1 VRTLVTGGAGFIGST
16 LVDRLLAEGH
26 EVEVLDDLSSGS
38 LANLADA
45 RAERTH
51 RLTFHQIDVVD
62 ERAVDLLGIRAPEV
76 VYHLAGRAGVRRSLR
91 RPLDDATVN
100 VVGTLN
106 VLEGARRAGARKV
119 VVAASGG
126 TAYGEVR
133 PRNLPAKESHALA
146 PRSPHGV
153 STQVALEYLRLYRQ
167 LHDLEYT
174 ALALA
179 NVYGPRQRP
188 AGAIADHTDHA
199 DRDGH
204 DGGVI
209 ATFAA
214 RLLGGEECTILGDGE
229 QTRDFLYVDDCVDA
243 FVRAAERGDGLVI
256 NIGTGVETSVNEL
269 YLAMAGATGV
279 DRPPRQAAAHA
290 GEVQRSAL
298 DAGRAA
304 IQLGWRPWTPV
315 EEGVARVLEWHAGQ
329 T

>member
-1 VRTLVTGGAGFIGST
+1 MRTLVTGGAGFIGST

-38 LANLADA
+38 PANLADA
-45 RAERTH
+45 RGERTH

-62 ERAVDLLGIRAPEV
+62 ERAVDLIAIRAPEV
-76 VYHLAGRAGVRRSLR
+76 VYHLAGRAGVRRSVR
-91 RPLDDATVN
+91 HPLDDATVN
-100 VVGTLN
+100 VVGALN

-146 PRSPHGV
+146 PQSPHGV
-153 STQVALEYLRLYRQ
+153 SARVVLEYLRLYRQ

-179 NVYGPRQRP
+179 NVYGPRQLP
-188 AGAIADHTDHA
+188 ADSDDDDGA
-199 DRDGH
+199 

-214 RLLGGEECTILGDGE
+214 RLLAGEECTILGDGE

-256 NIGTGVETSVNEL
+256 NVGTGVQTSVSDL

-315 EEGVARVLEWHAGQ
+315 EEGVARVLEWHAGRAR
-329 T
+329 TP

>member
-1 VRTLVTGGAGFIGST
+1 MRTLVTGGAGFIGST
-16 LVDRLLAEGH
+16 LVDRLLAEGR

-38 LANLADA
+38 LSNLADA

-62 ERAVDLLGIRAPEV
+62 ERAVDLIAIRAPEV

-126 TAYGEVR
+126 TVYGEVR

-146 PRSPHGV
+146 PQSPHGV
-153 STQVALEYLRLYRQ
+153 SARVVLEYLRLYRQ

-179 NVYGPRQRP
+179 NVYGPRQLP
-188 AGAIADHTDHA
+188 ADADDQ
-199 DRDGH
+199 DGV

-214 RLLGGEECTILGDGE
+214 RLLAGEQCTIHGDGE

-243 FVRAAERGDGLVI
+243 FVRAGERGDGLVI
-256 NIGTGVETSVNEL
+256 NVGTGVETSVNDL
-269 YLAMAGATGV
+269 YVAMASATGF
-279 DRPPRQAAAHA
+279 DRPARQAAAHA

-315 EEGVARVLEWHAGQ
+315 EEGVARVLEWHAGR

>member
-1 VRTLVTGGAGFIGST
+1 MRTLVSGGAGFIGST

-38 LANLADA
+38 LANLAEA
-45 RAERTH
+45 RADRTH
-51 RLTFHQIDVVD
+51 RLTFHQIDVAD
-62 ERAVDLLGIRAPEV
+62 EHAVDLLAIRAPEV
-76 VYHLAGRAGVRRSLR
+76 VFHLAGRAGVRRSVR
-91 RPLDDATVN
+91 RPLDDAAVN

-106 VLEGARRAGARKV
+106 VLEGARRAGTRKV
-119 VVAASGG
+119 VVATSGG

-153 STQVALEYLRLYRQ
+153 SARVTLEYLRLYRQ

-188 AGAIADHTDHA
+188 ASDEGPGD
-199 DRDGH
+199 H

-214 RLLGGEECTILGDGE
+214 RLLAGEACTVYGDGE
-229 QTRDFLYVDDCVDA
+229 QTRDFVYVDDCVDA
-243 FVRAAERGDGLVI
+243 LVRAVDRGDGLVI
-256 NIGTGVETSVNEL
+256 NVGTGVETSVNDL
-269 YLAMAGATGV
+269 YAAMAAATGV
-279 DRPPRQAAAHA
+279 DRPARQAAAQP

-298 DAGRAA
+298 DASRAA

-315 EEGVARVLEWHAGQ
+315 EEGVARVLEWHAGRP
-329 T
+329 

>member
-1 VRTLVTGGAGFIGST
+1 MRTLVTGGAGFIGST

-26 EVEVLDDLSSGS
+26 EVDVLDDLSSGS
-38 LANLADA
+38 LANLAEA

-62 ERAVDLLGIRAPEV
+62 ERAIDLLAMRAPEV

-133 PRNLPAKESHALA
+133 PRNLPTKESHALA

-153 STQVALEYLRLYRQ
+153 STRVVLEYLRLYRQ

-188 AGAIADHTDHA
+188 ADATPDHTHR
-199 DRDGH
+199 DRDD

-214 RLLGGEECTILGDGE
+214 RLLGGDECTILGDGD
-229 QTRDFLYVDDCVDA
+229 QTRDFLFVDDCVDA

-256 NIGTGVETSVNEL
+256 NIGTGVETSVIDL
-269 YLAMAGATGV
+269 YLAMAEATGV
-279 DRPPRQAAAHA
+279 DRPPRQGAAHA

-315 EEGVARVLEWHAGQ
+315 EEGVARVLEWHAGRA
-329 T
+329 

>member
-1 VRTLVTGGAGFIGST
+1 MRTLVTGGAGFIGST

-26 EVEVLDDLSSGS
+26 EVEVLDDLSSGA

-45 RAERTH
+45 RAERTQ

-62 ERAVDLLGIRAPEV
+62 ERAVDLLAIRAPEV
-76 VYHLAGRAGVRRSLR
+76 VYHLAGRAGVRRSVR
-91 RPLDDATVN
+91 RPLEDATVN

-133 PRNLPAKESHALA
+133 PRNLPAKESHAPA

-153 STQVALEYLRLYRQ
+153 SALVVLEYLRLYRQ

-188 AGAIADHTDHA
+188 AGADDH
-199 DRDGH
+199 RGH
-204 DGGVI
+204 DGAVI

-214 RLLGGEECTILGDGE
+214 RLLAGEDCTIHGDGE

-256 NIGTGVETSVNEL
+256 NVGTGVETSVNDL
-269 YLAMAGATGV
+269 YAAMAGATGV
-279 DRPPRQAAAHA
+279 DRPARQAAAHA

-298 DAGRAA
+298 DAGRAV

-315 EEGVARVLEWHAGQ
+315 EEGVALVLEWHAGR

>member
-1 VRTLVTGGAGFIGST
+1 MRTLVSGGAGFIGST

-38 LANLADA
+38 LANLAEA
-45 RAERTH
+45 RADRTH
-51 RLTFHQIDVVD
+51 RLTFHQIDVAD
-62 ERAVDLLGIRAPEV
+62 EHAVDLLAIRAPEV
-76 VYHLAGRAGVRRSLR
+76 VFHLAGRAGVRRSVR
-91 RPLDDATVN
+91 RPLDDAAVN

-106 VLEGARRAGARKV
+106 VLEGARRAGTRKV
-119 VVAASGG
+119 VVATSGG

-153 STQVALEYLRLYRQ
+153 SARVTLEYLRLYRQ

-188 AGAIADHTDHA
+188 ASDEGPDD
-199 DRDGH
+199 H

-214 RLLGGEECTILGDGE
+214 RLLAGEACTVYGDGE
-229 QTRDFLYVDDCVDA
+229 QTRDFVYVDDCVDA
-243 FVRAAERGDGLVI
+243 LVRAVDRGDGLVI
-256 NIGTGVETSVNEL
+256 NVGTGVETSVNDL
-269 YLAMAGATGV
+269 YAAMAAATGV
-279 DRPPRQAAAHA
+279 DRPARQAAAQP

-298 DAGRAA
+298 DASRAA

-315 EEGVARVLEWHAGQ
+315 EEGVARVLEWHAGRP
-329 T
+329 